1 MISQEFTTIVSLAS
15 GIVAIFALIKL
26 IITPLDQIKQNKKE
40 IEEIKNDMKKR
51 KSIDRAILNGLQAM
65 TNHMIDGNG
74 REKLQASRDELARE
88 ISSIIND

>member
-40 IEEIKNDMKKR
+40 RMSHD
-51 KSIDRAILNGLQAM
+51 ILSFFVLTVGFEPTTPTM
-65 TNHMIDGNG
+65 
-74 REKLQASRDELARE
+74 SR
-88 ISSIIND
+88 